1 MHADAR
7 VRWGVG
13 ALAGIAAGVVA
24 TIAQVLLW
32 LAFTDALPA
41 ILIRDARMTAAIVLG
56 EGALARPGDDVAVF
70 AVATI
75 VHFALSI
82 AYGVAI
88 GAGVHRLRFATSIV
102 AAAAFGAALFAV
114 NMFGF
119 TRLWPWFEAA
129 RDGITFTAHLVFG
142 ATAAWTY
149 HALIRMR
156 ERSPSA

>member
-1 MHADAR
+1 MHASAR
-7 VRWGVG
+7 VGGGAG
-13 ALAGIAAGVVA
+13 ALAGIVAGVVA

-41 ILIRDARMTAAIVLG
+41 IFVRDARMAAAIVLG
-56 EGALARPGDDVAVF
+56 EGALSRPDDDPAVL

-88 GAGVHRLRFATSIV
+88 GCGVHRLRLATSIV
-102 AAAAFGAALFAV
+102 AGGALGAALFAV

-129 RDGITFTAHLVFG
+129 RDGITFVAHLVFG
-142 ATAAWTY
+142 VTAAWTY
-149 HALIRMR
+149 HALTRIR
-156 ERSPSA
+156 ERNPSA